1 MMKFDGWSDGKKGEE
16 NKRERERERG
26 EESNT
31 QHLQFPQGHGKSV
44 ENQIKIKSIIVLRRG
59 GFG

>member
-1 MMKFDGWSDGKKGEE
+1 MMKFDGWSDGKRGERT
-16 NKRERERERG
+16 RERGRERG

-44 ENQIKIKSIIVLRRG
+44 ENKIKMKLIIVLRRG